1 MQALKKIL
9 SRRPP
14 DGRQEP
20 IIYTDSV
27 THRMLHLLH
36 SYPDE
41 EFTTA
46 QLLQAAEQPV
56 TADAPQRP
64 GPDAKL
70 RDTHRSATVQL
81 NGMLANGTAVRR
93 QRQQEG
99 TGRPVWVYKAGPMG
113 PQWWALR
120 ARSPWRPEDKA

>member
-1 MQALKKIL
+1 MRKIL
-9 SRRPP
+9 SPRPP
-14 DGRQEP
+14 DNRQEP

-36 SYPDE
+36 SYPNE

-46 QLLQAAEQPV
+46 QLLQAAERPV
-56 TADAPQRP
+56 TNDPPPRPPQT
-64 GPDAKL
+64 AL
-70 RDTHRSATVQL
+70 YRDTHRSASVQL
-81 NGMLANGTAVRR
+81 NGMLANGTAVRS

-99 TGRPVWVYKAGPMG
+99 TGRLVWVYRAGPMG